1 MGKTTTER
9 RRPPIVPP
17 LCRRCLHFS
26 GVVETEAEP
35 GDLGLVPVCVAFPR
49 GIPRPIR
56 LGGVSHRSR
65 YPGDAGILYE
75 PAGDRAARGSRG

>member
-1 MGKTTTER
+1 MGFTTNER

-17 LCRRCLHFS
+17 LCRRCRHFS
-26 GVVETEAEP
+26 GVVEAEADP

-56 LGGVSHRSR
+56 HGGVSHRSH
-65 YPGDAGILYE
+65 YPGDAGIVYE
-75 PAGDRAARGSRG
+75 PAGDRRSRGSRG